1 MKKLF
6 FAMAAIA
13 MLAACESEGNG
24 NKKPVGPGEFTQAET
39 KVTVDVTAAGW
50 ENCNAW
56 AWNLEDT
63 TINYTTDAEGNATWP
78 GVALETEEIDGKTY
92 YVWTAAKELEG
103 STIGFIVS
111 GAAGETSGQTIDL
124 HITLDSGKGV
134 AIVLTETNA
143 DGKWLATI
151 NGETAEE
158 PEQEPVEEPVVELAD
173 HTWGVI
179 GGFNS
184 WGADVPMTI
193 TDGVAS
199 ATFEITAVED
209 GGNEFKV
216 RADADWAVSYGYNPA
231 EGEPELAPVDGSEF
245 FATFNGNNIKV
256 TEVGSYTITFAIDGE
271 IETFTLK
278 KN

>member
-1 MKKLF
+1 
-6 FAMAAIA
+6 MAAIA

-63 TINYTTDAEGNATWP
+63 SINYTTDAEGNAAWP

-92 YVWTAAKELEG
+92 FVWTAAKELEG
-103 STIGFIVS
+103 STIGFIAS

-158 PEQEPVEEPVVELAD
+158 PEQEPVEEPVVVLAD

-179 GGFNS
+179 GVNN
-184 WGADVPMTI
+184 WDADNFEMTVSGN
-193 TDGVAS
+193 TAT
-199 ATFEITAVED
+199 ATFDAGENA
-209 GGNEFKV
+209 EFKV
-216 RADADWAVSYGYNPA
+216 RANGAWDVNYGYNPA

-256 TEVGSYTITFAIDGE
+256 VEAGNYTLTLTIDGE